1 MGKFYISNVVEN
13 YINNTLAEAAAA
25 QERLDSTIA
34 QLTARSPDVTD
45 QYKAAPQPG
54 HGPGTYQPRA
64 RATNKDTVALF
75 VPDTSFKAGDWQD
88 FQRARDQVISW
99 LRSHRYQV
107 EDAQKLCWGPAF
119 GLDPEPISYRDTDGV
134 SWYNAAIE
142 DEPTYQLARIHA
154 RA

>member
-34 QLTARSPDVTD
+34 RLTARSPDVTD

-75 VPDTSFKAGDWQD
+75 VPDTAFKSGDWQD
-88 FQRARDQVISW
+88 FQRAASEAINW
-99 LRSHRYQV
+99 LRHNRYQV
-107 EDAQKLCWGPAF
+107 EQGGALCHGPAF
-119 GLDPEPISYRDTDGV
+119 DLDLEPLCYRDSSGVAWFNCGITEETDFLRARV
-134 SWYNAAIE
+134 SASY
-142 DEPTYQLARIHA
+142 
-154 RA
+154 